1 MTGNFHLLC
10 RRPPVPAGAS
20 PYRLLD
26 ADDREVTLI
35 NDFLDA
41 QCIRGLS
48 PRTLRAYGYDLLNFA
63 NWWFRSTR
71 ELRRINQSHLLNYV
85 RYQLE
90 SEPPPTPQT
99 INHRLVVL
107 RCLHRFYCGCDI
119 PAEEARLG
127 STYTRHDPFGYG
139 RRRRT
144 RRGLRLKQPRRI
156 VMPLSAEEVSTF
168 WRSFRSYRDISLI
181 ALMLFDGLRSREVME
196 LQLADLSLSEAQIRV
211 HGKGNKDRILPLAQ
225 ETAAVLQLYILRERP
240 LTSSPSLFVC
250 LKGSRRGQPI
260 TPAGLRS
267 LFRHHRIR
275 TGVLQAN
282 PHHFRHTF
290 GSDMVRAGV
299 SLPALMRLMGHS
311 DIHTTML
318 YVQLSP
324 QDVWR
329 EYYAALEKKSDLRP
343 PENL

>member
-10 RRPPVPAGAS
+10 CQPPMPVGDS

-26 ADDREVTLI
+26 ANDQEVTLI

-48 PRTLRAYGYDLLNFA
+48 PRTLRAYGFDLLNFA
-63 NWWFRSTR
+63 HWWFRSTR
-71 ELRRINQSHLLNYV
+71 DLCQVNPSDLLDYV

-90 SEPPPTPQT
+90 SKPAPTPHT

-107 RCLHRFYCGCDI
+107 RCLYRFHCGGDI
-119 PAEEARLG
+119 PGEQARLG
-127 STYTRHDPFGYG
+127 STYARHDPFGYG
-139 RRRRT
+139 RRRHT
-144 RRGLRLKQPRRI
+144 RGGLRLKQPRKL
-156 VMPLSAEEVSTF
+156 VLPLSAEEVSRF
-168 WRSFRSYRDISLI
+168 WHSFRTYRDISLI

-211 HGKGNKDRILPLAQ
+211 HGKGNKERILPLSQ
-225 ETAAVLQLYILRERP
+225 ETAAVLQLYLVQERP
-240 LTSSPSLFVC
+240 LTGSPCLFVC
-250 LKGSRRGQPI
+250 LKGSHRGRPI

-275 TGVLQAN
+275 TRVCRAN
-282 PHHFRHTF
+282 PHRFRHTF
-290 GSDMVRAGV
+290 GSEMARAGV

-329 EYYAALEKKSDLRP
+329 EYYAALNKKSAVPSL
-343 PENL
+343 ENL

>member
-1 MTGNFHLLC
+1 MTGNFRLLC
-10 RRPPVPAGAS
+10 CQSMPVGAS

-26 ADDREVTLI
+26 ANDQEVALI

-41 QCIRGLS
+41 QWIRGLS
-48 PRTLRAYGYDLLNFA
+48 PRTLRAYGFDLLNFA
-63 NWWFRSTR
+63 NWWFPSNQD
-71 ELRRINQSHLLNYV
+71 LCQVNQSHLLDYV

-90 SEPPPTPQT
+90 CKPAPTPQT
-99 INHRLVVL
+99 VNHRLAVL
-107 RCLHRFYCGCDI
+107 RCFYRFHCGCDI
-119 PAEEARLG
+119 AGDQARIG
-127 STYTRHDPFGYG
+127 STYARHDPFGYG

-144 RRGLRLKQPRRI
+144 RSGLRLKQPRRVVI
-156 VMPLSAEEVSTF
+156 PLSAEEVSAF
-168 WRSFRSYRDISLI
+168 WRSFRTYRDIGLI

-196 LQLADLSLSEAQIRV
+196 LHLADLNLSEAQIRV
-211 HGKGNKDRILPLAQ
+211 HGKGNKDRILPLTQ

-240 LTSSPSLFVC
+240 LTSSPCLFVC
-250 LKGSRRGQPI
+250 LKGSHRGLPI

-275 TGVLQAN
+275 TGVSHAN
-282 PHHFRHTF
+282 PHRFRHTF

-311 DIHTTML
+311 DISTTML

-329 EYYAALEKKSDLRP
+329 EYYSALEKKSAIPSL
-343 PENL
+343 ENL

>member
-10 RRPPVPAGAS
+10 CRPPVPAGAS

-26 ADDREVTLI
+26 TDDREVALI

-41 QCIRGLS
+41 QCLRGLS
-48 PRTLRAYGYDLLNFA
+48 PRTLRAYGFDLLDFA
-63 NWWFRSTR
+63 KWWFLSARD
-71 ELRRINQSHLLNYV
+71 LCQVNQSNLLDYV

-90 SEPPPTPQT
+90 SKPAPTPQT

-107 RCLHRFYCGCDI
+107 RCFYRFHCGCDI
-119 PAEEARLG
+119 PGEQARVG
-127 STYTRHDPFGYG
+127 STYARHDPFGYG
-139 RRRRT
+139 RRKRT
-144 RRGLRLKQPRRI
+144 RGGLRLKQPRKL
-156 VMPLSAEEVSTF
+156 VMPLSAEEVSKF
-168 WRSFRSYRDISLI
+168 WRSFRTYRDISLI

-196 LQLADLSLSEAQIRV
+196 LQLADLSVSEAQIRV
-211 HGKGNKDRILPLAQ
+211 HGKGNKDRILPLSQ
-225 ETAAVLQLYILRERP
+225 ETAAVLQLYLLRERP
-240 LTSSPSLFVC
+240 LTSSPCLFVC
-250 LKGSRRGQPI
+250 LKGAQRGQPI
-260 TPAGLRS
+260 TPSGLRS

-275 TGVLQAN
+275 TGVSHAN
-282 PHHFRHTF
+282 PHRFRHTF
-290 GSDMVRAGV
+290 GSDMARAGV
-299 SLPALMRLMGHS
+299 SLPTLMRLMGHA

-329 EYYAALEKKSDLRP
+329 EYYAALEKKSALSP